1 MKKEKYLRSRILEY
15 FSKELLEK
23 IEGLIKDVRLS
34 DNNAKTDILVNILN
48 YYLKD
53 KYIELGPGTN
63 RYAILI
69 DNYVFKIAL
78 DKWGIRDNIN
88 EFNMSQELQ
97 PYVVKTYETNRIIS
111 VCEYVTVI
119 SKEEFIE
126 KKEEIQKI
134 LAILADSYL
143 LGDVGTV
150 NKNYLNWGYRDDG
163 ELTILDYAYIYNIKG
178 NEIICSSC
186 QTEILEYDENFYEL
200 ICPKCHRK
208 YSFIDIRR
216 KISSEQEKKEA
227 EMALNNAYKL
237 TKPYDTISDV
247 QQEINQEISKKINK
261 EEESI
266 IMYDNNNNMEPYLKM
281 LELLNKKEDDESG
294 LIFTPAMEKNNK
306 INLETL
312 LDEDN
317 EDEPEEYDD
326 EDNEDEPEEY
336 DYDEDN
342 EVEPEEYDYDE
353 DNEDEPE
360 EYDYDEDNEDEPEEY
375 DDEDYTIEVQKVK
388 ESEGELKIINHEDN
402 SEDFEKYYDAVD
414 KIKFNNEGGNKTK
427 WD

>member
-247 QQEINQEISKKINK
+247 QQEINQEISKNINK

-266 IMYDNNNNMEPYLKM
+266 IMHDNNNMEQYLKM